1 MSANSVKRTAW
12 ASAFLLLASFGAQ
25 FGTARG
31 QEKSSNS
38 PNPDSAASDA
48 QGTIPATKV
57 KVHRG
62 SIDDIDAIGKRKL
75 YKEFDWYSEARET
88 EVGKRQAQ
96 ELEQGQKL
104 LVDMLGNSSQQ
115 HLTFSGTL
123 NGLSVTFDLIGNSPN
138 FTYSF
143 TIQGK
148 NVGTQVGPNPVK
160 VSLAIGNNSG
170 STTVNF

>member
-48 QGTIPATKV
+48 QGTVSAKKV

-62 SIDDIDAIGKRKL
+62 RIDDIDAIGKRKL
-75 YKEFDWYSEARET
+75 YKELDWYCEARER
-88 EVGKRQAQ
+88 EVGKRQAP
-96 ELEQGQKL
+96 ELVQRQKL
-104 LVDMLGNSSQQ
+104 LLDM
-115 HLTFSGTL
+115 
-123 NGLSVTFDLIGNSPN
+123 
-138 FTYSF
+138 
-143 TIQGK
+143 
-148 NVGTQVGPNPVK
+148 
-160 VSLAIGNNSG
+160 
-170 STTVNF
+170 